1 MGEEWEGVGEDPLEV
16 AEDWAIAAI
25 LEDWGDAEVW
35 AVAVT
40 GVIAVGAASA
50 EIEEGEVGEG

>member
-25 LEDWGDAEVW
+25 LEDWG
-35 AVAVT
+35 
-40 GVIAVGAASA
+40 AAG
-50 EIEEGEVGEG
+50 ERWGEEK

>member
-1 MGEEWEGVGEDPLEV
+1 MEV

-25 LEDWGDAEVW
+25 LEDWGAAEVW
-35 AVAVT
+35 AVAEA

-50 EIEEGEVGEG
+50 EIEAGEVGEE